1 MTDRRYITIDDWRNL
16 GGEREAERISF
27 KDAFDSERHFEDAL
41 TADPDL
47 LEDGLW
53 LVGRQLRV
61 SAGQIDLLG
70 VGHDGQLIVF
80 ELKHGQIGRGALSQV
95 LEYAAFIE
103 SLPASDLATLV
114 SNSSGRN
121 GIPQIADFAAMYEA
135 RFGERSG
142 DEPFG
147 VQAVLVSLA
156 APDED
161 SVRAITWLSDHG
173 VRIQQ
178 VIYETY
184 SDDEYVVLRPLWNPE
199 PQNLRWWF
207 PPLAA
212 KRPELVDW
220 ISSEAAKTDC
230 ADLHAEILQMITA
243 AFPSGRWVPRVN
255 PDSLGLNWAIRGSN
269 GKMVESITTRI
280 YNHRPDQIFLMLF
293 DEVLQYAP
301 HELESALQP
310 FIYGEGTRLGQPHGQ
325 VRWID
330 AEKWAEHGDALRN
343 ALAYA
348 GAKHAKAIG

>member
-1 MTDRRYITIDDWRNL
+1 MIDRRYITIDDWRNL

-135 RFGERSG
+135 RFGEISG
-142 DEPFG
+142 DDPFG

-178 VIYETY
+178 VIYETF
-184 SDDEYVVLRPLWNPE
+184 SDDDYVVLRPLWNPP

-207 PPLAA
+207 PPASA
-212 KRPELVDW
+212 K
-220 ISSEAAKTDC
+220 SSELTEWIKLEITKMPVAKFHT
-230 ADLHAEILQMITA
+230 EIMQAIIS
-243 AFPSGRWVPRVN
+243 AFPSGRWSPHTKPHRIGFHMKFEGRTNILIYVYNTYPEEVVLTLFNEILKYAPRKLRN
-255 PDSLGLNWAIRGSN
+255 ALKLFEDA
-269 GKMVESITTRI
+269 ESIDPNDDR
-280 YNHRPDQIFLMLF
+280 
-293 DEVLQYAP
+293 
-301 HELESALQP
+301 
-310 FIYGEGTRLGQPHGQ
+310 
-325 VRWID
+325 RWID
-330 AEKWAEHGDALRN
+330 AGTWAKHGDALRE
-343 ALAYA
+343 ALKYA
-348 GAKHAKAIG
+348 GDKHAKAVG